1 MSPPDLDGYDPIGL
15 LGSGGFSDVFLY
27 ERRFPRQQVAIK
39 VLVPGALGDR
49 AVERFTAEA
58 NLMARLSTH
67 PYIVTVYEAAV
78 SDDGLPYIVMEH
90 YPRPN
95 FLVRSRSERFSVA
108 SVLRVGVQVAA
119 ALETA
124 HRSGVL
130 HRDVKPP
137 NVLTSEYGRPGLT
150 DFGLAADDPAADRAE
165 GLSIPWS
172 PPEVVA
178 GAGDADERA
187 DVYSLGATLWTLL
200 AGGRSPFETDGANK
214 GIDLID
220 RIERAPVP
228 ALDRPDVPA
237 SLQRLLA
244 HTMAKEPRARPAS
257 AAEVARALQVIEVE
271 QRFDM
276 TPFEVRD
283 DEPIAAPAGPDDAEP
298 TRVRDLTVVE
308 AQPAQPAPPGDGA
321 MIEAP
326 EALRPRAEAAPATPR
341 ELIEARPRPA
351 PTAGPDDADDPPPP
365 PVRPARPTVP
375 MEVRPAGPTG
385 ASAGTLG
392 PPAQPPD
399 PAVPRRAIVLA
410 SIVLGTAVLLS
421 ILLGLFFLAG
431 SDNGGDAPDPAAPTS
446 EAAALAAPTNV
457 RVERLADGEYR
468 ALWDAPSGMR
478 ASDSFELTIDG
489 EPATAPFNRTAFDF
503 TSNRSSPCVVVTAV
517 RDGVPS
523 PPATNRDE
531 C

>member
-1 MSPPDLDGYDPIGL
+1 MSPPDLDGYDHIGL

-27 ERRFPRQQVAIK
+27 ERRFPLQQVAIK

-78 SDDGLPYIVMEH
+78 SRDGLPYIVMEH

-95 FLVRSRSERFSVA
+95 FLVRARSERFSVA
-108 SVLRVGVQVAA
+108 SVLRVGIQIAA

-137 NVLTSEYGRPGLT
+137 NILTSEYGRPGLT

-178 GAGDADERA
+178 GSGDADERA

-200 AGGRSPFETDGANK
+200 AGGRSPFETEGSNK

-228 ALDRPDVPA
+228 TIDRPDVPA

-257 AAEVARALQVIEVE
+257 AAELARALQVIEVE

-283 DEPIAAPAGPDDAEP
+283 DETTSAASEPIDLDAGP
-298 TRVRDLTVVE
+298 TRVKDLTVIRSQR
-308 AQPAQPAPPGDGA
+308 ATPAPTRPATDGG

-326 EALRPRAEAAPATPR
+326 AALRPRADAAPAAPR
-341 ELIEARPRPA
+341 ELIQARPRPA
-351 PTAGPDDADDPPPP
+351 VGDEPDAPPPP
-365 PVRPARPTVP
+365 PVRRPRPTAAVVAAP
-375 MEVRPAGPTG
+375 PT
-385 ASAGTLG
+385 AA
-392 PPAQPPD
+392 PPD
-399 PAVPRRAIVLA
+399 EAEASGTPRRTRVLAAIVA
-410 SIVLGTAVLLS
+410 GAAVLLTV
-421 ILLGLFFLAG
+421 LVALFVVL
-431 SDNGGDAPDPAAPTS
+431 GGDDDGDDDPGQPTITSAPG
-446 EAAALAAPTNV
+446 ALAPPANV
-457 RVERLADGEYR
+457 RVERTAEGEYR
-468 ALWDAPSGMR
+468 AVWDAPSGLR
-478 ASDSFELTIDG
+478 ASDRFELTIDG
-489 EPATAPFNRTAFDF
+489 EPAEAPFNRTSFDF
-503 TSNRSSPCVVVTAV
+503 SSDRSSPCVVVTVV
-517 RDGVPS
+517 RDGVSS
-523 PPATNRDE
+523 PPAANRE
-531 C
+531 GC